1 MIIGLLK
8 NSPFVVIAE
17 LSFHKSCKIQKQI
30 NIQMNTDISHIIT
43 NIHFRELIDLHH
55 Q

>member
-1 MIIGLLK
+1 MIIGLPK

-30 NIQMNTDISHIIT
+30 NIQMNTDISDI
-43 NIHFRELIDLHH
+43 NIHFRDLIDLYQH
-55 Q
+55 